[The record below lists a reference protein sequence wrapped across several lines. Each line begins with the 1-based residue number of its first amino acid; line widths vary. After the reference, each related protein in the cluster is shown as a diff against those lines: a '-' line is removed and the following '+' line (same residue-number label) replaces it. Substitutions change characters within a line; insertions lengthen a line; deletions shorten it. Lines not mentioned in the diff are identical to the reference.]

1 MVRPNLMTPERVSVM
16 VGVAI
21 ALLATLP
28 RYLHAAGQSDRL
40 WLLTGALVVVLVG
53 ALLSW
58 RVLEAPAR
66 RRLPGLLTSLALRLV
81 LGLALVAIWQWSQ
94 GGVDRLMVLSHGT
107 ALGLLGHA
115 LLVGWRRR
123 GA

>member
-1 MVRPNLMTPERVSVM
+1 MKPYVMTPERVSVM
-16 VGVAI
+16 AGVAI

-28 RYLHAAGQSDRL
+28 RYLHVAGQSDRV
-40 WLLTGALVVVLVG
+40 WLLTGALVVVLVV

-58 RVLEAPAR
+58 RLLEVSAR
-66 RRLPGLLTSLALRLV
+66 RRLPGLLVSLVLRLV

-94 GGVDRLMVLSHGT
+94 GGIDRLMVLSHGT

-123 GA
+123 TA